1 MVFIIGGTVSEPY
14 HSNCYSIDS
23 MRLSGTLRR
32 PYLLLFVGIKSRDVI
47 LIYVKLLLNNK
58 KNLQIFCVVVH
69 KLLPL
74 QRVRENAM
82 FFH

>member
-14 HSNCYSIDS
+14 
-23 MRLSGTLRR
+23 
-32 PYLLLFVGIKSRDVI
+32 LLLFLGIKSRDVL

-69 KLLPL
+69 KLLSL